1 MSMGINAMGA
11 FTPSGR
17 MFICALLVARGQS
30 ETSNVGDKG
39 QDVITM
45 CSEAAC
51 LPMYLIDTSMESH
64 PGGSALPGL
73 LPTMQTVQPLFAGK
87 GKALGGRKLCD

>member
-1 MSMGINAMGA
+1 MGEMS
-11 FTPSGR
+11 TPSGR

-45 CSEAAC
+45 RSEAAC
-51 LPMYLIDTSMESH
+51 LPMYLVDTSMESH
-64 PGGSALPGL
+64 PGGLALPGL